1 MEKQFCGYE
10 IALQLKEL
18 GFDEKCFG
26 YFEIAKEIKIEVSY
40 NSDPNLIRRDFI
52 AAPLWQQA
60 IEYIKNTYDIYILII
75 PANRYYNIEISKYDE
90 DDDRNIVL
98 DLGGLEFKDFLS
110 YRDAREQAILKA
122 IELIKDIK

>member
-26 YFEIAKEIKIEVSY
+26 YFEIAEKIKIEVSY

-52 AAPLWQQA
+52 AAPLWQQV
-60 IEYIKNTYDIYILII
+60 ISWFREKHKINMLFIQSNHTGCWMYTLEGINDGKEYH
-75 PANRYYNIEISKYDE
+75 
-90 DDDRNIVL
+90 
-98 DLGGLEFKDFLS
+98 DLYRS
-110 YRDAREQAILKA
+110 YQVVREQAILKA